1 MTLQICIAAIVLS
14 VAAGW
19 LLKLNTGVI
28 AMVFAF
34 FIGYFFMGMSVEDV
48 IAFWPVNIVFYL
60 ISIALFFNYAT
71 INGTMEILGKKMLA
85 VLGGRKAMIPW
96 AIAAVCAAVG
106 GLGAGA
112 STPAIVGPFAF
123 TVAISSGISPV
134 LTAVSISF
142 GNLIGSNN
150 PYNGYGGVIGK
161 NLMLENGTDPSLVSG
176 MCSRIWLNCTL
187 MCVMIIGIFFL
198 ASMKRSR
205 NMGGRKEGCD
215 LSRRQEMPVFDQKQ
229 KKTMIILAAAFICMV
244 VPEIM
249 NLFFPETVW
258 KTAAGICKPQVV
270 MVTAALICSIL
281 KLAPEKEVIRQ
292 IPVSTVVMISGVYM
306 LIKVS
311 VAAGLVDQIGILLG
325 ESVPAAVVPGMLV
338 ILAAFLSFF
347 SSSTST
353 VMPLMYP
360 LVPGLAAG
368 MGLDPVVLYTCIFF
382 GGLSTAVSP
391 FSTGGALTIA
401 GCPDPKIKEE
411 LTSKM
416 IGCALVI
423 PLLVVA
429 AAQLGLFS
437 LFH

>member
-1 MTLQICIAAIVLS
+1 MVLEICIVTIILS
-14 VAAGW
+14 VAVGW

-34 FIGYFFMGMSVEDV
+34 LIGYFLMGMSIEEV

-60 ISIALFFNYAT
+60 ISISLFFNYAT

-85 VLGGRKAMIPW
+85 VLGGRKALIPW
-96 AIAAVCAAVG
+96 AIAVVCAVVG

-123 TVAISSGISPV
+123 TMAISSGISPV
-134 LTAVSISF
+134 LTAVSIGF

-161 NLMLENGTDPSLVSG
+161 NLILANGTDPQLVPG
-176 MCSRIWLNCTL
+176 MCSWIWLNCSL
-187 MCVMIIGIFFL
+187 MCIIIIGVFFVFF
-198 ASMKRSR
+198 M
-205 NMGGRKEGCD
+205 RKKALEE
-215 LSRRQEMPVFDQKQ
+215 SHQKAEKEEREMPVFNSRQ
-229 KKTMIILAAAFICMV
+229 KKTVIILIGSFLIMV

-249 NLFFPETVW
+249 NMIFPGKFWER
-258 KTAAGICKPQVV
+258 AAGICKPQVV
-270 MVTAALICSIL
+270 MIVAAFLCSVL
-281 KLAPEKEVIRQ
+281 KLAAEKEVVRQ
-292 IPVSTVVMISGVYM
+292 IPINTMIMISGVYM

-311 VAAGLVDQIGILLG
+311 VAAGLVDQIGMLLG

-338 ILAAFLSFF
+338 LLAAFLSFF

-360 LVPGLAAG
+360 LVPQLSAG
-368 MGLDPVVLYTCIFF
+368 MGLDPVALYTCIFF
-382 GGLSTAVSP
+382 GGLATAVSP
-391 FSTGGALTIA
+391 FSTGGALIIA
-401 GCPDPKIKEE
+401 GCPYPKIKEE
-411 LTSKM
+411 LVSKM
-416 IGCALVI
+416 TVTAIII

-437 LFH
+437 LFS

>member
-1 MTLQICIAAIVLS
+1 MTLQICIAAIILS

-34 FIGYFFMGMSVEDV
+34 FIGYFLMGMPIEDV

-85 VLGGRKAMIPW
+85 VLGERKALIPW

-123 TVAISSGISPV
+123 TMAISSGISPV
-134 LTAVSISF
+134 LTAISISF

-161 NLMLENGTDPSLVSG
+161 NLMLENGTDPSLVPG
-176 MCSRIWLNCTL
+176 MCSRIWLNCTM
-187 MCVMIIGIFFL
+187 MCIIVIGIFFL
-198 ASMKRSR
+198 ASVKKSKTMDGS
-205 NMGGRKEGCD
+205 KEPSD
-215 LSRRQEMPVFDQKQ
+215 LGEKKEMPTFDGKQ
-229 KKTMIILAAAFICMV
+229 KKTMAILIAAFVCMV

-249 NLFFPETVW
+249 NLFFGGTFW
-258 KTAAGICKPQVV
+258 KTAAGICKPQAV
-270 MVTAALICSIL
+270 MVTAAFICSIL

-325 ESVPAAVVPGMLV
+325 ESVPAAIVPGMLV

-360 LVPGLAAG
+360 LVPHLAES
-368 MGLDPVVLYTCIFF
+368 MGLDPVALYTCIFF

-401 GCPDPKIKEE
+401 GCPDPKIKEA
-411 LTSKM
+411 LASKM
-416 IGCALVI
+416 IGCALAI

-437 LFH
+437 LFS

>member
-1 MTLQICIAAIVLS
+1 MILLICIAAIILS

-19 LLKLNTGVI
+19 LLKLNTGII

-34 FIGYFFMGMSVEDV
+34 FIGYFCMGIPIEDV
-48 IAFWPVNIVFYL
+48 IGFWPVTIVFYL
-60 ISIALFFNYAT
+60 ISIALLFNYAT

-85 VLGGRKAMIPW
+85 AMGGRKGLIPW

-123 TVAISSGISPV
+123 TMAISSGISPV
-134 LTAVSISF
+134 LTAVSIGF

-161 NLMLENGTDPSLVSG
+161 NLMLENGTDPALVPG
-176 MCSRIWLNCTL
+176 MCSRIWMNCSL
-187 MCVMIIGIFFL
+187 MCVMIIGVFFL
-198 ASMKRSR
+198 AYM
-205 NMGGRKEGCD
+205 RKKSG
-215 LSRRQEMPVFDQKQ
+215 SRRLEEESGEKREIPVFSRDQR
-229 KKTMIILAAAFICMV
+229 KTMVILIGAFLCMV
-244 VPEIM
+244 IPEIM
-249 NLFFPETVW
+249 VLFFSNGFW
-258 KTAAGICKPQVV
+258 KLAAGICKPQVV
-270 MVTAALICSIL
+270 MVTAAFLCSLL

-292 IPVSTVVMISGVYM
+292 IPVSTIVMISGVYM

-311 VAAGLVDQIGILLG
+311 VEAGLVDRIGMLLG
-325 ESVPAAVVPGMLV
+325 ESVPAAAVPGILV

-360 LVPGLAAG
+360 LVPHLAAG
-368 MGLDPVVLYTCIFF
+368 TGIDPVVLYTCVFF

-401 GCPDPKIKEE
+401 GCPDPAIKEE
-411 LTSKM
+411 LASRM
-416 IGCALVI
+416 IGCALVT
-423 PLLVVA
+423 PLMVVA